1 VINAFHELLGRH
13 FGHPTEVTMPY
24 CAHHRIDFADLLV
37 HGPDTVDI
45 FDVRLHIAAAAT
57 NLDDFMATRQGV
69 NRRLAYGAI
78 RSYDYY
84 FHIDLHLVSL
94 NY

>member
-1 VINAFHELLGRH
+1 MPFMNLLGRH
-13 FGHPTEVTMPY
+13 FGYPTEMTMPY
-24 CAHHRIDFADLLV
+24 CTHHRIDFADLLV

-45 FDVRLHIAAAAT
+45 FDVHLHIAAAAT

-69 NRRLAYGAI
+69 NCRLAYGAI
-78 RSYDYY
+78 CTYDDY
-84 FHIDLHLVSL
+84 FHSDFHLVSL